1 MCYHETC
8 RPRIQHTTQLSF
20 QNTCIVHVC
29 VYLHGCLEKS
39 IIEIFASY
47 YLKFILGPFKHNSIN
62 GHTLKDP
69 PPPFKKNTKE
79 QNKQE
84 SKQNKNKKQKQ
95 LKQTNKPT
103 KFP

>member
-8 RPRIQHTTQLSF
+8 RPRIQHITQLSF

-69 PPPFKKNTKE
+69 PPFKKNTKE

>member
-1 MCYHETC
+1 M
-8 RPRIQHTTQLSF
+8 SF

-39 IIEIFASY
+39 IIEIFALY
-47 YLKFILGPFKHNSIN
+47 YLKFILCPFKHNSIN
-62 GHTLKDP
+62 GHALKDP
-69 PPPFKKNTKE
+69 PPLKNP
-79 QNKQE
+79 Q
-84 SKQNKNKKQKQ
+84 KNKTNKKANKTKKK

>member
-8 RPRIQHTTQLSF
+8 RPRIQHITQLSF

-69 PPPFKKNTKE
+69 PFKKNTKE

-84 SKQNKNKKQKQ
+84 SKQKKNKTKQ